1 MWGNHTYWYG
11 SSDSVRGVS
20 QLDAEQLVRR
30 LEEVYPEVRVA
41 GTPRRLSSG
50 ASRETWRA
58 TADTGDDFI
67 VQLQRGATAA
77 AGETDEAELL
87 RAAAAADVPVPK
99 VLADGA
105 DDPVL
110 GTYMVTSLLPGT
122 EDPRAILTMP
132 DPDALLDD
140 LAGALAAIHT
150 IDLDDSGLQP
160 ADQLVLLRHLHD
172 GLGQP
177 HPVFD
182 LAFRRLEATRPPAGE
197 TTVVHGD
204 FRLGNLLV
212 DESGLT
218 GVLDWELAHL
228 GDPASDLGWLCVR
241 AWRFG
246 RPDRPAAGLGSRAAL
261 LDAYARASGRDVSS
275 DTLAWWELLA
285 TLRWGI
291 ITVQQAFTHLSGQAA
306 SLEHAVIGRRT
317 AEVEWDLLDLLG
329 APDVAP
335 PPDVPPAPSG
345 HDRPTAAELLH
356 AARGALGDDV
366 LPQLE
371 GRAAFQARVAM
382 RALGIVARELE
393 HAPADAL
400 ARADALAALGADD
413 ETGAAAR
420 ARAGD
425 YDTDE
430 PAALAAMRALVR
442 CKLAAANPRHLEPV
456 ASPEEEPA

>member
-1 MWGNHTYWYG
+1 M
-11 SSDSVRGVS
+11 S
-20 QLDAEQLVRR
+20 QLDAQQLALR
-30 LEEVYPEVRVA
+30 LEEVYPEVTLA
-41 GTPRRLSSG
+41 GPPRRLSGG
-50 ASRETWRA
+50 ASRETWKG
-58 TADTGDDFI
+58 TASTGDDFI
-67 VQLQRGATAA
+67 VQVRRGASL
-77 AGETDEAELL
+77 GEETDEAELL
-87 RAAAAADVPVPK
+87 RAAAAAGVRAPK
-99 VLADGA
+99 VLAEGG

-110 GTYMVTSLLPGT
+110 GTYTITTCLPGT
-122 EDPRAILTMP
+122 EDPRWILSDDDAP
-132 DPDALLDD
+132 DPAALLGD
-140 LAGALAAIHT
+140 LAAALAAVHT
-150 IDLDDSGLQP
+150 VDLDDSGLQP
-160 ADQLVLLRHLHD
+160 ADQLVLLRHLHH

-182 LAFRRLEATRPPAGE
+182 LAFRRLEATRPTSTE

-212 DESGLT
+212 DETGLT

-261 LDAYARASGRDVSS
+261 LDAYERASGRRVAPE
-275 DTLAWWELLA
+275 TLAWWELLA

-291 ITVQQAFTHLSGQAA
+291 ITVQQAFSQRD

-329 APDVAP
+329 APEVDAAP
-335 PPDVPPAPSG
+335 PAAGHAAPTG
-345 HDRPTAAELLH
+345 PHDRPTAAELLH
-356 AARGALGDDV
+356 AARSALGDDV

-393 HAPADAL
+393 HAPADTRTR
-400 ARADALAALGADD
+400 ARALAALGADD
-413 ETGAAAR
+413 EAGVAAR
-420 ARAGD
+420 AQAGD
-425 YDTDE
+425 YDADE
-430 PAALAAMRALVR
+430 PAALASLRTLVR
-442 CKLAAANPRHLEPV
+442 CKLATANPKHLTPITEQ
-456 ASPEEEPA
+456 EEEPA

>member
-1 MWGNHTYWYG
+1 MWGNHTCRYG
-11 SSDSVRGVS
+11 SSASVPPVS
-20 QLDAEQLVRR
+20 QLDADQLVRR
-30 LEEVYPEVRVA
+30 LEEVYPEVRIS

-58 TADTGDDFI
+58 TADTGDGFI
-67 VQLQRGATAA
+67 VQLQRGATAVT
-77 AGETDEAELL
+77 GETDEAELL
-87 RAAAAADVPVPK
+87 RAAAATGVPVPK

-122 EDPRAILTMP
+122 EDPRAILAMP
-132 DPDALLDD
+132 DPQALLDD
-140 LAGALAAIHT
+140 LASALAAIHS

-172 GLGQP
+172 ALGQP

-212 DESGLT
+212 EDGALT

-228 GDPASDLGWLCVR
+228 GDPVSDLGWLCVR
-241 AWRFG
+241 AWRFD

-261 LDAYARASGRDVSS
+261 LDAYARASGRDISAEA
-275 DTLAWWELLA
+275 LAWWELLA

-291 ITVQQAFTHLSGQAA
+291 ITVQQAFGQRD
-306 SLEHAVIGRRT
+306 SLEHAVIGRRA

-329 APDVAP
+329 APDATP
-335 PPDVPPAPSG
+335 GPDAAPAPTP
-345 HDRPTAAELLH
+345 HDRPTAVELLH
-356 AARGALGDDV
+356 AVRSALGDDV

-371 GRAAFQARVAM
+371 GRAAFQARVAL

-393 HAPADAL
+393 HAPADA
-400 ARADALAALGADD
+400 RIRTQALAALGADD
-413 ETGAAAR
+413 EAGVAAR

-425 YDTDE
+425 YDADE

-442 CKLAAANPRHLEPV
+442 CKLAAANPRHLTPI
-456 ASPEEEPA
+456 AHPAEEPA